1 MNNLKILLGCKF
13 GNLSQKV
20 FRYQTTKERQM
31 YGKAKVMERKT
42 HSTYCFLCGIFE
54 AVKDSISLAWQQ
66 FQTVSNICAA
76 L

>member
-1 MNNLKILLGCKF
+1 MQIWQPVTKGIQVPN
-13 GNLSQKV
+13 
-20 FRYQTTKERQM
+20 YQGKTNVWKSKG
-31 YGKAKVMERKT
+31 YGEKDT
-42 HSTYCFLCGIFE
+42 HSTYYFLCGIFE